1 MQIADLQ
8 ERVLELT
15 RGIEHPR
22 VGAALALAEECGEV
36 MRCVLDGE
44 YYGKDTREQLAD
56 EVGDVLIA
64 LVELCDRYGIALQD
78 SAQMAVETLERKTP
92 VWREELGDRLQ
103 RLRARMDGPLDED
116 VLPREDDSL

>member
-1 MQIADLQ
+1 MDIRSLQ
-8 ERVLELT
+8 QKVMELT

-44 YYGKDTREQLAD
+44 YYGKDMQAALTD

-64 LVELCDRYGIALQD
+64 LLEVCDRYGIQLAD
-78 SAQMAVETLERKTP
+78 CAGHAVAKLERKAP
-92 VWREELGDRLQ
+92 EWREELGERLVE
-103 RLRARMDGPLDED
+103 LRRRMDGEG
-116 VLPREDDSL
+116 

>member
-8 ERVLELT
+8 QRVLELT

-44 YYGKDTREQLAD
+44 YYGKDMRANLAD

-64 LVELCDRYGIALQD
+64 LVELCDRYGIALQE
-78 SAQMAVETLERKTP
+78 SAHLAVKKLERKTP
-92 VWREELGDRLQ
+92 VWREELGERLQ
-103 RLRARMDGPLDED
+103 MLRARMDGPLEHAEDE
-116 VLPREDDSL
+116 

>member
-1 MQIADLQ
+1 MIA
-8 ERVLELT
+8 LT

-44 YYGKDTREQLAD
+44 YYGKDVRESLAD

-64 LVELCDRYGIALQD
+64 LLEICDRYGLQLQA
-78 SAQMAVETLERKTP
+78 SAEMAIDKLERKAP
-92 VWREELGDRLQ
+92 GWRAELGDRLQ
-103 RLRARMDGPLDED
+103 MLRARMDGPE
-116 VLPREDDSL
+116 PTT

>member
-1 MQIADLQ
+1 MQISELQ
-8 ERVLELT
+8 ERVRELT

-44 YYGKDTREQLAD
+44 YYGKDVRAALTD

-64 LVELCDRYGIALQD
+64 LLEVCDRFGIEIEE
-78 SAQMAVETLERKTP
+78 SARGAVAKLERKAP
-92 VWREELGDRLQ
+92 QWREELGDRLQ
-103 RLRARMDGPLDED
+103 ELRRRMDVP
-116 VLPREDDSL
+116 